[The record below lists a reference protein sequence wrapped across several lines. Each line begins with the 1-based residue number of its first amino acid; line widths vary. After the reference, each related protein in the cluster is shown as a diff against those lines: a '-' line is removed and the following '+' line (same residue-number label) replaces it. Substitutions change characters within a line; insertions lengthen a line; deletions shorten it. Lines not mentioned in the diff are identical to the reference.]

1 MLQVEG
7 GYESIK
13 SLPQG
18 MGGDI
23 PAIISYA
30 FEWFV

>member
-13 SLPQG
+13 SLPQD
-18 MGGDI
+18 MGGAI
-23 PAIISYA
+23 HAIISYA
-30 FEWFV
+30 IEWFV